1 LGRTSRTNRCV
12 KGKCG
17 SIEGQTKGLGYKMNV
32 QLQSNV
38 IVAELKNPKAFAK
51 KSNEKIRLEME
62 VQRHIERL
70 QVNKRLVEVL
80 QEQV

>member
-1 LGRTSRTNRCV
+1 
-12 KGKCG
+12 
-17 SIEGQTKGLGYKMNV
+17 MNV